1 MEVENSLDQIFG
13 NNGDSILKE
22 ACFHYQPKTI
32 DNRLEIGILTKDQR
46 ELAWSFGHENILL
59 LDGTFGVCNRKILL
73 FILMIL
79 DQQRQGIPIA
89 YFIFSPPS
97 QNKCT
102 SSGYDHKI
110 LEMFFQKFVTALG
123 TKNDILF
130 TPKVILTDTDLKERK
145 ALESIW
151 PNALMLLCS
160 FHVRQSWKNK
170 LNELLGSKGTSQ
182 LINLRK
188 QIKQYIKGILNQ
200 LKVMDSIEEIRKYVM
215 KSKEVRLN
223 AAKNANSSSQVLGLF
238 EGAILFFQYLNS
250 IWCGSLIFGWSH
262 VGRCKAAELLNT
274 SITNIPTTNN
284 HLESFNSHFKDT
296 YIKQFQR
303 GGSQVR
309 VDTLCI
315 SLISFI
321 TPNLIR
327 KRNLQQKF
335 DEELQ
340 SRKSHFAKDN
350 AAKRIFSSGGI
361 QKYEYS
367 IDELYI
373 WVKSETKSNNVY
385 TICLAPIEKA
395 SCQCLD
401 FTIRGGACKH
411 IRAAILCINW
421 IRQEPQNQYLPY
433 ISLPTIEELDRLH
446 VDENAEE
453 TIQNESNDNDFSSTW
468 FFDFQN
474 TNSLALQEQEFHTNC
489 HTVLNHLNSLKE
501 IANFFNNF
509 DSKNVIQNNE
519 TREQFELGKSAL
531 NELIQNDSLE
541 KIYLAFQSLKLQ
553 KQNNATKNIKK
564 NPSSSSLIP
573 LSPNKKQ
580 SRHKINK
587 IIL

>member
-1 MEVENSLDQIFG
+1 
-13 NNGDSILKE
+13 
-22 ACFHYQPKTI
+22 
-32 DNRLEIGILTKDQR
+32 
-46 ELAWSFGHENILL
+46 
-59 LDGTFGVCNRKILL
+59 
-73 FILMIL
+73 
-79 DQQRQGIPIA
+79 
-89 YFIFSPPS
+89 
-97 QNKCT
+97 
-102 SSGYDHKI
+102 
-110 LEMFFQKFVTALG
+110 
-123 TKNDILF
+123 
-130 TPKVILTDTDLKERK
+130 
-145 ALESIW
+145 
-151 PNALMLLCS
+151 
-160 FHVRQSWKNK
+160 
-170 LNELLGSKGTSQ
+170 
-182 LINLRK
+182 
-188 QIKQYIKGILNQ
+188 
-200 LKVMDSIEEIRKYVM
+200 MDSIEEIRKYVM

-453 TIQNESNDNDFSSTW
+453 TIQNEVY
-468 FFDFQN
+468 N
-474 TNSLALQEQEFHTNC
+474 TEEN
-489 HTVLNHLNSLKE
+489 
-501 IANFFNNF
+501 
-509 DSKNVIQNNE
+509 IQ
-519 TREQFELGKSAL
+519 K
-531 NELIQNDSLE
+531 
-541 KIYLAFQSLKLQ
+541 
-553 KQNNATKNIKK
+553 
-564 NPSSSSLIP
+564 
-573 LSPNKKQ
+573 
-580 SRHKINK
+580 
-587 IIL
+587 